1 MTNILKGEKP
11 QFTTANV
18 ISIVSIVSVIFAQW
32 YDLKT
37 EIVKI
42 ADKQT
47 LYEQGINMRV
57 TNLENAKNKIA
68 YKYPAQCAILPN
80 RIIIKDEY

>member
-1 MTNILKGEKP
+1 MTERKQLK
-11 QFTTANV
+11 FTTENV
-18 ISIVSIVSVIFAQW
+18 ISIVSIVSVLFAQW

-42 ADKQT
+42 SDRQT

-68 YKYPAQCAILPN
+68 SNEQKMYAILPQ
-80 RIIIKDEY
+80 RIIIKDEQ